1 MYLEMSEEG
10 KKQMMKGKYVLKENR
25 NKKCVLMDDLILVKT

>member
-1 MYLEMSEEG
+1 MYLEMSEEQEKM
-10 KKQMMKGKYVLKENR
+10 KKEKYVLKENR

>member
-1 MYLEMSEEG
+1 MYLELSEEQEKM
-10 KKQMMKGKYVLKENR
+10 KKKEKYVLKENR